1 MTKPVC
7 MLYHLT
13 SCVTILMLSPFERLL
28 KASFNCIQNKVEK
41 PPGNVGVYGGEK
53 NMLALV

>member
-1 MTKPVC
+1 

-28 KASFNCIQNKVEK
+28 KASFNCTQNKVEK
-41 PPGNVGVYGGEK
+41 LPGNVGVCGGGK
-53 NMLALV
+53 KKLVLV

>member
-1 MTKPVC
+1 

-28 KASFNCIQNKVEK
+28 KASFNCTQNKVEK
-41 PPGNVGVYGGEK
+41 LPGNVGVCGGGKKKSWYWCE
-53 NMLALV
+53 LYQT